1 MRHNEEHL
9 QESCVRWFDL
19 QYPPLKPL
27 LHHSP
32 NGGRRDVKEAARF
45 KRMGTRAG
53 FPDLILLLP
62 SIGGHFLAME
72 LKYGRGVQTDSQK
85 AMEKAIVK
93 AGGSY
98 AVIKNF
104 EEFFNTVT
112 FWVENAV
119 NLHP

>member
-19 QYPPLKPL
+19 QYPSHRLL

-32 NGGRRDVKEAARF
+32 NGGRRDAREGARF
-45 KRMGTRAG
+45 KAMGTRAG

-62 SIGGHFLAME
+62 SIAGNYLAME
-72 LKYGRGVQTDSQK
+72 MKSDKGRQTESQK
-85 AMEKAIVK
+85 AMQSAIVN

-98 AVIKNF
+98 AVVRSFDEFRNIVDFWMKNLKTC
-104 EEFFNTVT
+104 E
-112 FWVENAV
+112 
-119 NLHP
+119 